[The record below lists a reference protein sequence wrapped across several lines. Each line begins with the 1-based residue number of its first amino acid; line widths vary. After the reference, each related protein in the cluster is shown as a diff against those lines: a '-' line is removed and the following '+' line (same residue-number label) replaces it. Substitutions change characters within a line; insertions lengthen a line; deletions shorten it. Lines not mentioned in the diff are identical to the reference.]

1 MDKLFAIIRREYV
14 EKVRSKWFLVMTF
27 LGPVFFAAVVIIPG
41 VLAARTKASSQVANI
56 AVLDASQ
63 SPLGERVMTRLK
75 SMPRTDSMSVAA
87 SPRLV
92 VVDPAGLAA
101 AETTATKAV
110 LNKSR
115 AGYLVLTDSTLR
127 GETGRYAG
135 RNASSIADVQ
145 LLSDAV
151 RQSVLSLRLEKAGL
165 NPDTIRAL
173 TTVRVRLNSEVVDER
188 GRGGSGIGAF
198 IVGYIVAFLLYMM
211 IVLYGQSILRGVMEE
226 KTTRVAEVVVASVP
240 SETMLAG
247 KVLGIGAVG
256 ITQQIVWIVSGAL
269 LIQVREPIMAKF
281 GLANLPFTM
290 PSISAGYLAVVLLFY
305 LLGYIFYAALFAA
318 VGAMVSNQ
326 EDAQQAAIPVTM
338 LLVVSILFMQPML
351 IAPQSTLSRV
361 MSLIPI
367 SSPILMPLRM
377 SLVDV
382 PWYEVAASVGL
393 ISLACVGSI
402 WVSGRI
408 YRVGL
413 LMYGKRPSLR
423 ELVRWVRYA
432 G

>member
-290 PSISAGYLAVVLLFY
+290 PSISTGYLAVVLLFY

-393 ISLACVGSI
+393 ISLACIGSI

>member
-1 MDKLFAIIRREYV
+1 MAKLFAIIRREYV
-14 EKVRSKWFLVMTF
+14 EKVRSRWFLVMTF
-27 LGPVFFAAVVIIPG
+27 LGPVFFAAVAILPA
-41 VLAARTKASSQVANI
+41 VLAARTKASSQVSNI
-56 AVLDASQ
+56 EILDASQ
-63 SPLGERVMTRLK
+63 SPLGERVLTRLK
-75 SMPRTDSMSVAA
+75 SMPSTDSGAVPAT
-87 SPRLV
+87 PRLV
-92 VVDPAGLAA
+92 VVDGAALAA
-101 AETTATKAV
+101 AEANATKRV
-110 LNKSR
+110 LDKSR

-145 LLSDAV
+145 VLSEAV

-173 TTVRVRLNSEVVDER
+173 TTVRVRVTAEVVDER
-188 GRGGSGIGAF
+188 GRGRSGFGAL
-198 IVGYIVAFLLYMM
+198 IVGYVVAFLLYMM

-226 KTTRVAEVVVASVP
+226 KTTRVAEVVVASVSP
-240 SETMLAG
+240 ETMLAG

-269 LIQVREPIMAKF
+269 LVQAREPIMAKF
-281 GLANLPFTM
+281 GLANMPFSM
-290 PSISAGYLAVVLLFY
+290 PSISAGYIAVVLLFY
-305 LLGYIFYAALFAA
+305 ILGFIFYAALFAA

-351 IAPQSTLSRV
+351 LAPQGTLSRV
-361 MSLIPI
+361 MSMIPI
-367 SSPILMPLRM
+367 SAPILMPLRM

-382 PWYEVAASVGL
+382 PWYEVAASIGL
-393 ISLACVGSI
+393 IAVACLGSI
-402 WVSGRI
+402 WVSARI

-413 LMYGKRPSLR
+413 LMYGKRPNFR
-423 ELVRWVRYA
+423 ELIRWVRYA

>member
-393 ISLACVGSI
+393 ISLACIGSI